1 MKKDELI
8 DAINGISLNYEMKNR
23 ILNNCN
29 RKEYKVQ
36 HQVILRRIAISTC
49 CVMLI
54 FGIAILSYAFSRGFI
69 TINLPSN

>member
-29 RKEYKVQ
+29 RKVCKVQ
-36 HQVILRRIAISTC
+36 HQITLRRITISTC
-49 CVMLI
+49 CVVLI
-54 FGIAILSYAFSRGFI
+54 FGIAIISYAFSRGFL